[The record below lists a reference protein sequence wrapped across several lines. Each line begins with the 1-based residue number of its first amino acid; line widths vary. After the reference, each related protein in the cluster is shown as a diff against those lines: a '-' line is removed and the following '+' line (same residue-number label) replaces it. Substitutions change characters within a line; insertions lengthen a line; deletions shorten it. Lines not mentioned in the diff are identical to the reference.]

1 MRRGP
6 CSAKP
11 AVCALRRAR
20 VKSSV
25 SCAVPPLEEAAHPPA
40 SAACAALATPARLPH
55 PRGTAAAP
63 HPHSALAAVPRSR
76 SDPRLNAPPVRST
89 WTSTSGATCAARLP
103 GSRRPHAVGCC
114 PSTAGSSIPTMR
126 PRRSRG
132 APRPQPGPHGRHAWP
147 ARPTRLARTAHAP
160 ETLSAAALRTVT
172 PRPRLGMPS
181 GACHSL
187 VTHCWPRAHQDS
199 DYPHL
204 LRSDSAAPSVFDAFD
219 TAGAKES
226 APAAAPVP
234 LLRAPSEV
242 SRLACFKC
250 GEPIDMFYDKEAS
263 EWMLRDAVTAKD
275 GTGRI
280 GHSACLA

>member
-147 ARPTRLARTAHAP
+147 ARPTRQRHSRRRPSARLRPGHALACRLGLVTRSSPTAGLAPTKTRTTPICCAVTVRRHLSSMPSTQPGRKRAHRLPRPFRCCALHQRSP
-160 ETLSAAALRTVT
+160 GWRASSAAS
-172 PRPRLGMPS
+172 PS
-181 GACHSL
+181 
-187 VTHCWPRAHQDS
+187 T
-199 DYPHL
+199 
-204 LRSDSAAPSVFDAFD
+204 
-219 TAGAKES
+219 
-226 APAAAPVP
+226 
-234 LLRAPSEV
+234 
-242 SRLACFKC
+242 CFTTRKLPNGCC
-250 GEPIDMFYDKEAS
+250 GT
-263 EWMLRDAVTAKD
+263 L
-275 GTGRI
+275 
-280 GHSACLA
+280 